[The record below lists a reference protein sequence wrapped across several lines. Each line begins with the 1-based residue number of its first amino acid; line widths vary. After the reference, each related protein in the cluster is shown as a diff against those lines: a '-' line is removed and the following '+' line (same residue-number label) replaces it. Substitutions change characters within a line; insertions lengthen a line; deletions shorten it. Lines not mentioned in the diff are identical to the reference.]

1 LARKEKKSVYC
12 SGPLFSPEDTATMAA
27 IARTLKKAGYAPFL
41 PHRDGVE
48 AFVLNAIDN
57 PLANLPVFAPINRF
71 ISRAAFA
78 LDILKVLQC
87 DYFVFNMNG
96 RVPDEG
102 GVVETGV
109 AFTAGKPIVIY
120 KNDPRTAFGGTDNPM
135 LAGIS
140 HLFGQVDDIGKIPA
154 RLEEVAE
161 RLAALGDNPYKGE
174 NMPGFV
180 LEVTAF
186 GRKVWHVLRLVRLV
200 RPRNMMASM

>member
-1 LARKEKKSVYC
+1 
-12 SGPLFSPEDTATMAA
+12 MAA

-57 PLANLPVFAPINRF
+57 PLANLPIFAPINRF
-71 ISRAAFA
+71 ISRATFA
-78 LDILKVLQC
+78 LDIYKVLQC

-109 AFTAGKPIVIY
+109 AFAAGKPIVIY
-120 KNDPRTAFGGTDNPM
+120 KNDPRTAFGGTDTLM

-140 HLFGQVDDIGKIPA
+140 HMFAQVDNIEAIPA

-161 RLAALGDNPYKGE
+161 RIAAQGDNPYRDE
-174 NMPGFV
+174 NRPGFV
-180 LEVTAF
+180 LQVTAF
-186 GRKVWHVLRLVRLV
+186 GRKVQQVPRLVRFLK
-200 RPRNMMASM
+200 PRNMMASM

>member
-1 LARKEKKSVYC
+1 MARKEKKSVYC
-12 SGPLFSPEDTATMAA
+12 SGPLFNPEETATMAQ

-57 PLANLPVFAPINRF
+57 PLANLPIFAPINRF

-78 LDILKVLQC
+78 VDIYKVLEC

-109 AFTAGKPIVIY
+109 AFAAGKPIVIY

-140 HLFGQVDDIGKIPA
+140 HLFGQVDDIAAIPA

-161 RLAALGDNPYKGE
+161 RLATLGDNPYEEG

-180 LEVTAF
+180 LEVAAF
-186 GRKVWHVLRLVRLV
+186 GGKVWRVLRLVRFFK
-200 RPRNMMASM
+200 PRNMMASM